1 MAISA
6 NAIGDASISQPAPKS
21 GGRKVAPK
29 RKLVALGDRHAVPE
43 PR

>member
-6 NAIGDASISQPAPKS
+6 NAIGDASISQLAPKS
-21 GGRKVAPK
+21 GGRKAPFK
-29 RKLVALGDRHAVPE
+29 RKLVALGDRQAVSE